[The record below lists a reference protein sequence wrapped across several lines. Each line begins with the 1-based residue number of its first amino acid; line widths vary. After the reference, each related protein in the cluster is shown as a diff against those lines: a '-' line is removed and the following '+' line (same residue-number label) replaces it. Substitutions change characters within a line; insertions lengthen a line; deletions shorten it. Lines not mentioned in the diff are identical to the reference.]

1 MDAKFHGD
9 SQQYC
14 GEITETHTN
23 VVEKSNPD
31 LNTHILH
38 IFSTTMLILLKQALH
53 STIQNVLL
61 FCENTHKNLSNNIL
75 QKHIN

>member
-38 IFSTTMLILLKQALH
+38 IFSTTVLILLKQTLH
-53 STIQNVLL
+53 STI
-61 FCENTHKNLSNNIL
+61 
-75 QKHIN
+75 